1 MTNTVPTTPV
11 AAKPR
16 VATVWLD
23 GCSGCHMSFLD
34 LDERL
39 LTLADLV
46 DIVCSPV
53 VDPKVFPKG
62 VDLTLVEGAVSS
74 HEDVEKAHIIRE
86 RSKFVISLGDCAVTG
101 NVPAMRNAYEVE
113 ELFRRAYVENATWPE
128 TPESRAASLPVLY
141 VPKHERIARPLHEI
155 IKVDLFVPGCPPP
168 ADAIWFVLTELLAG
182 RTPDPSALTR
192 FGR

>member
-1 MTNTVPTTPV
+1 MNNAVTT
-11 AAKPR
+11 KPK

-39 LTLADLV
+39 LVLAEKV
-46 DIVCSPV
+46 DVVYSPV
-53 VDPKVFPKG
+53 VDPKEFPHG
-62 VDLTLVEGAVSS
+62 VDLALVEGAVSS
-74 HEDVEKAHIIRE
+74 VHDVEKAHIIRQ

-101 NVPAMRNAYEVE
+101 NVPAMRNTYEVE
-113 ELFRRAYVENATWPE
+113 ALFRRAYVENGTWPR
-128 TPESRAASLPVLY
+128 TPEARAASLPVLN
-141 VPKHERIARPLHEI
+141 VPAHERIARPLHEV

-168 ADAIWFVLTELLAG
+168 ADAIWHVLTELLEG
-182 RTPDPSALTR
+182 RTPDVSAWTR

>member
-1 MTNTVPTTPV
+1 MTTTADTV
-11 AAKPR
+11 AKPR

-23 GCSGCHMSFLD
+23 GCSGCHMSLLD

-39 LTLADLV
+39 ILLADKV

-53 VDPKVFPKG
+53 VDPKGFPEN

-74 HEDVEKAHIIRE
+74 HHDLEKARLIRR
-86 RSKFVISLGDCAVTG
+86 RSKLVISLGDCAVTG

-113 ELFRRAYVENATWPE
+113 ALFQRAYIENAQYPE
-128 TPESRAASLPVLY
+128 TPESRRARLPVIN
-141 VPKHERIARPLHEI
+141 VPPHEKIARPLHEVI
-155 IKVDLFVPGCPPP
+155 PVDLFVPGCPPP

-182 RTPDPSALTR
+182 RMPDPSGLTR
-192 FGR
+192 FGK